1 MVADPQF
8 LCGTRIGCR
17 SCGTWGLVRAGTEA
31 YFQLLSFS
39 EASDPEIALLLNA
52 GTYMKKMQ
60 PQLQLP
66 LLTL

>member
-1 MVADPQF
+1 M
-8 LCGTRIGCR
+8 
-17 SCGTWGLVRAGTEA
+17 RAGTEA
-31 YFQLLSFS
+31 YFQLSFS